1 MGFLPREV
9 IINSGLR
16 LFPYRRMVT
25 TQVTPNYL
33 RWRNSQHRPKQQPP
47 QYRPRMGPSKRSPSM
62 ELPAPKRVKPRG
74 SVALQLG
81 GDDDENVAA
90 TAAAA
95 AAAAAAAT
103 AAATATEEARAAAIA
118 PIAETTD
125 DLPDQL
131 LVEIGRVHHHLV
143 LAQYIIKHC
152 CHVSRIPDL
161 MMDSVGT
168 REFHGSHHARLSM

>member
-1 MGFLPREV
+1 
-9 IINSGLR
+9 
-16 LFPYRRMVT
+16 
-25 TQVTPNYL
+25 
-33 RWRNSQHRPKQQPP
+33 
-47 QYRPRMGPSKRSPSM
+47 MGPSKRSPSM

-95 AAAAAAAT
+95 AAAAEAAAAAAA

-143 LAQYIIKHC
+143 LAQYNIDHC
-152 CHVSRIPDL
+152 CHVLRIPDL